1 MSADG
6 FPRVLHRFFAHLQS
20 DRNLSGHTIWAY
32 RDTFRLLLRF
42 LHEYH
47 KVSIDRIAFEH
58 LTAES
63 TLRFLEDLQSR
74 RRNCIRT
81 RNARLAAVRAFVQ
94 YALGFADPRFLLE
107 GQRILKIPLKR
118 TVKPVLGC
126 MDRREVDELLA
137 APDPATWTG
146 RRDRLLFTLLY
157 NTGGRISEVLRLRA
171 NEVHRRIV
179 HLHGKGRK
187 ERDVPIWPQVQQE
200 IRTWCTENQIRT
212 DQYIFSGA
220 NGVPLSR
227 RGAAL
232 RLKKAVHRAARRC
245 PSLQK
250 HKVTLHSFRHATA
263 LHLLQAGVA
272 LEVIALWMGHEQP
285 ITTHG
290 YIEADLQMKRNTL
303 RRLQTPIPARR
314 VRRQTSHLLSFLEAL

>member
-1 MSADG
+1 MSTDS
-6 FPRVLHRFFAHLQS
+6 FPRVLHRFFGHVQS
-20 DRNLSGHTIWAY
+20 ERNLSGHTICAY

-42 LHEYH
+42 LHTHH

-63 TLRFLEDLQSR
+63 VLSFLEHLQSDR
-74 RRNCIRT
+74 HNAIRT

-94 YALGFADPRFLLE
+94 FALGYADPQFLLE
-107 GQRILKIPLKR
+107 GQRILKIPVKR

-126 MDRREVDELLA
+126 MDRREIDGILA
-137 APDPATWTG
+137 APDPATRIG
-146 RRDRLLFTLLY
+146 RRDHLLFTLLY
-157 NTGGRISEVLRLRA
+157 NTGGRISEILRLKP
-171 NEVHRRIV
+171 NEVHHRIV

-200 IRTWCTENQIRT
+200 IKTWCADNQIPG
-212 DQYIFSGA
+212 DQYIFASENGA
-220 NGVPLSR
+220 PLSR

-232 RLKKAVHRAARRC
+232 RLKQAVRRAAGRC

-250 HKVTLHSFRHATA
+250 HKVSLHTFRHSTA

-290 YIEADLQMKRNTL
+290 YIEADIQMKRKSL
-303 RRLQTPIPARR
+303 RKLQTPLPARK
-314 VRRQTSHLLSFLEAL
+314 VRRQGSHLLSFLEAL